1 MILRRPVRI
10 RLRLEF
16 KMVVADEDVD
26 VLGGGGL
33 LCVRKTSPHLQYSPR
48 LCRRWRRR

>member
-26 VLGGGGL
+26 VLSHPEISNF
-33 LCVRKTSPHLQYSPR
+33 RM
-48 LCRRWRRR
+48 